1 MKKKVIVV
9 YLFICFFLF
18 TKITTHSFGQSA
30 DVLPKGV
37 ASVIVDWRHY
47 FRIDKK
53 FDKDGNVIDLAGDFN
68 ANLNSEVFPGLG
80 VLENIFG
87 LPPGSANI
95 GSGVVSFG
103 YQYDYLISHL
113 QYGLTDRLTVGIRI
127 PYCWNENKVKAFLDT
142 SKATVGKNA
151 ALNTLAPLFILGT
164 VPLTTHDVQRLLG
177 PGLDING
184 DGKIDVRGFGYKPV
198 KTWSDKGIGD
208 LEVGGRYRYFK
219 TDNWR
224 LAFTGGVRF
233 PTGQVRDPN
242 SLVDIAFGDGAYA
255 LLFAL
260 NNDYIGIKN
269 LVLNTMLRYSLVLPN
284 NERLRIP
291 TAVHEPITEN
301 KEKVNRNIGD
311 VIEFEASGI
320 YEILDGFSFSLLYH
334 FTYKFKDHV
343 SGKRQFNYQSLEL
356 ETDIT
361 EHIGIVSLCYSA
373 IPLFKAK
380 IFPIPMTAA
389 ISYRNKF
396 AGTNVTKSK
405 YISLTLAAYF

>member
-1 MKKKVIVV
+1 
-9 YLFICFFLF
+9 
-18 TKITTHSFGQSA
+18 
-30 DVLPKGV
+30 
-37 ASVIVDWRHY
+37 
-47 FRIDKK
+47 
-53 FDKDGNVIDLAGDFN
+53 
-68 ANLNSEVFPGLG
+68 
-80 VLENIFG
+80 
-87 LPPGSANI
+87 
-95 GSGVVSFG
+95 
-103 YQYDYLISHL
+103 
-113 QYGLTDRLTVGIRI
+113 
-127 PYCWNENKVKAFLDT
+127 
-142 SKATVGKNA
+142 VGKNA
-151 ALNTLAPLFILGT
+151 ALNTLAPLFIPGT

-320 YEILDGFSFSLLYH
+320 YEILNGFSFSLLYH

-361 EHIGIVSLCYSA
+361 EHIGIVTLCYSA
-373 IPLFKAK
+373 IPLFKSK